1 MSAAF
6 WFMVTVVA
14 AVAMSLIA
22 VLGWLSL
29 RKRERE
35 AYYRSEAVRKVAESG
50 DSAAALEIIRE
61 LQKAEA
67 SRMRNGARLA
77 GLVTIAAGLGL
88 MVFLAVV
95 VVGAQR
101 PIHLVGLIP
110 VLVGVALLI
119 FTELIMRPKS

>member
-14 AVAMSLIA
+14 AAAMSLVA
-22 VLGWLSL
+22 VLGWLTL

-35 AYYRSEAVRKVAESG
+35 AHYRSEAVRRISESG

-61 LQKAEA
+61 LQKAEV
-67 SRMRNGARLA
+67 SRMRNGARIA

-88 MVFLAVV
+88 MVFLAAA
-95 VVGAQR
+95 VVGAQG
-101 PIHLVGLIP
+101 PIYLVGLIP
-110 VLVGVALLI
+110 ILVGVALLI
-119 FTELIMRPKS
+119 FTELIAKPKS